1 MKIKIEKE
9 LIKVIKDVFNIEL
22 DEVSIQVP
30 KDSANGDFTT
40 NIAMVLKGQLNKNPR
55 DIANEIISEL
65 SIAEIEKV
73 EIAGPGFINIFINN
87 NSIFMSLNQMLNE
100 NDIYGSSKLKGKYN
114 VEYISANPTGWLH
127 IGHARNAAYG
137 ASLVNIMRFAGYDVE
152 AEYYINDAGSQM
164 NLLAQSVFARY
175 KELHGQEVVIEDDFY
190 KGQDIIL
197 CAEALKEKHGD
208 KYLSIDLEK
217 DNSILEFAYGH
228 MLTTLKQH
236 LNELG
241 VNTDI
246 WYSERNIYKENLFQ
260 PAFEKLEK
268 NGYIKVEDGATW
280 CLTTKIKDDKD
291 RVLIKNDGEK
301 TYFASDIAYHLVK
314 LNRGYDSLINV
325 WGADH
330 HGYIDRV
337 QSALTALGAR
347 KGILEVELMQMVKI
361 EKNGEEVKMSKR
373 MGTAITI
380 KELID
385 EIGKDALRYYLV
397 SRTQNT
403 QLTID
408 VEVAKKTNSE
418 NPLYYVQ
425 YAHARC
431 NQLITKSGI
440 EIDNNV
446 KFDLLKNDIEGDIV
460 KHAAKFK
467 DVVEA
472 AAINREPHRVTNF
485 AYDLAAL
492 VHKYYGNVKIIDEN
506 NLELTKQRV
515 IMFAGIK
522 HVLKNAL
529 TLVGV
534 DAPEQM

>member
-175 KELHGQEVVIEDDFY
+175 KELHGQEVIIEDDFY

-217 DNSILEFAYGH
+217 DNSILEFAYEH

-246 WYSERNIYKENLFQ
+246 WYSSFWK
-260 PAFEKLEK
+260 
-268 NGYIKVEDGATW
+268 
-280 CLTTKIKDDKD
+280 
-291 RVLIKNDGEK
+291 
-301 TYFASDIAYHLVK
+301 
-314 LNRGYDSLINV
+314 
-325 WGADH
+325 
-330 HGYIDRV
+330 
-337 QSALTALGAR
+337 AR
-347 KGILEVELMQMVKI
+347 KKWI
-361 EKNGEEVKMSKR
+361 
-373 MGTAITI
+373 
-380 KELID
+380 
-385 EIGKDALRYYLV
+385 Y
-397 SRTQNT
+397 
-403 QLTID
+403 
-408 VEVAKKTNSE
+408 
-418 NPLYYVQ
+418 
-425 YAHARC
+425 
-431 NQLITKSGI
+431 
-440 EIDNNV
+440 
-446 KFDLLKNDIEGDIV
+446 
-460 KHAAKFK
+460 
-467 DVVEA
+467 
-472 AAINREPHRVTNF
+472 
-485 AYDLAAL
+485 
-492 VHKYYGNVKIIDEN
+492 
-506 NLELTKQRV
+506 
-515 IMFAGIK
+515 
-522 HVLKNAL
+522 
-529 TLVGV
+529 
-534 DAPEQM
+534 